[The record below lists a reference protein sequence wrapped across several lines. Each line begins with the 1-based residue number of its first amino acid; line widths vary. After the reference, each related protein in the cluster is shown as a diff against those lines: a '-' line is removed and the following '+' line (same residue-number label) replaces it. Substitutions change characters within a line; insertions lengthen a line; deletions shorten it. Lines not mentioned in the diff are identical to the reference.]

1 MSGRGGTSRYERA
14 SYALLATPPHR
25 LTISGALNPNAGQRI
40 HQVDERTVHTYAS

>member
-25 LTISGALNPNAGQRI
+25 LTVVAPFYPNVGQRI